1 MNNST
6 EPITIE
12 ETQKIL
18 DQMKNCICKINANEK
33 YGTGFF
39 CKLRYLDNVTYNVLT
54 TSYSLIDEDYLS
66 ENNEINL
73 LLNDNNTKVLNLDN
87 KRKIYTNKEYD
98 LTIIQLKNKDNIN
111 SYLELDE
118 NILSNENPKLFY
130 ETKSVYAIQYLNM
143 EKASVSYGFLTELN
157 NSEMKHTCIIKP
169 GSNCSPILNSLNN
182 KIIGVSKEISNN
194 LTLGTFLKIPIFE
207 FKNQAIFSKK
217 KNINNNIS
225 ENNMNNTKSIKETTF
240 NNKLVD
246 KINLIEEKPKIM
258 IVFKSTKISYGMVFD
273 YGTTIE
279 ELIKTFL
286 RKVKG
291 KAYYDIKK
299 INTGFL
305 FNSVRLNKNE
315 KIMKTVVEKYFKN
328 RRLPTIIVTHL

>member
-1 MNNST
+1 
-6 EPITIE
+6 
-12 ETQKIL
+12 
-18 DQMKNCICKINANEK
+18 
-33 YGTGFF
+33 
-39 CKLRYLDNVTYNVLT
+39 
-54 TSYSLIDEDYLS
+54 
-66 ENNEINL
+66 
-73 LLNDNNTKVLNLDN
+73 
-87 KRKIYTNKEYD
+87 
-98 LTIIQLKNKDNIN
+98 
-111 SYLELDE
+111 
-118 NILSNENPKLFY
+118 
-130 ETKSVYAIQYLNM
+130 
-143 EKASVSYGFLTELN
+143 
-157 NSEMKHTCIIKP
+157 
-169 GSNCSPILNSLNN
+169 
-182 KIIGVSKEISNN
+182 
-194 LTLGTFLKIPIFE
+194 
-207 FKNQAIFSKK
+207 
-217 KNINNNIS
+217 
-225 ENNMNNTKSIKETTF
+225 MNNTKSIKETTF